1 MEPEFAAPCL
11 SYRDPMKLALVT
23 GASSGI
29 GAEAARYL
37 ASRGA
42 RVVLVSRTLEDLE
55 RVAKSIGPDS
65 IAIVCDVSR
74 GDDVLRLAERV
85 RGDHGVPD
93 VIVNSAGAGAWKRI
107 EETTLEEAAG
117 MMAVPYLGAFNVTRA
132 FMPGMLARR
141 SGVVIH
147 VNSPAAFF
155 PWPSSVGYA
164 SARFALRGFHEAL
177 CQDLAGSGVRS
188 CHVVFGKV
196 ESPYFDRNAGAT
208 ENMPVVAKTIRT
220 LTTDECGRVIAKLA
234 FAPRRE
240 VIHPMMLRLYV
251 WSHRFTP
258 GLVRLLLRAGR
269 PGAASRRS
277 Q

>member
-1 MEPEFAAPCL
+1 
-11 SYRDPMKLALVT
+11 MKLALIT

-29 GAEAARYL
+29 GADAARHL
-37 ASRGA
+37 ARAGA
-42 RVVLVSRTLEDLE
+42 RVVLVARDAEALA
-55 RVAKSIGPDS
+55 RVAAGIGDAAVVES
-65 IAIVCDVSR
+65 CDVSI
-74 GDDVLRLAERV
+74 GGEVHRLAERV
-85 RGDHGVPD
+85 RRDHGVPD
-93 VIVNSAGAGAWKRI
+93 VVVNSAGAGAWKRI
-107 EETTLEEAAG
+107 EDTTPEEAAG
-117 MMAVPYLGAFNVTRA
+117 MMAAPYLAAFNVTRA
-132 FMPGMLARR
+132 FLPDMLSRR

-196 ESPYFDRNAGAT
+196 DSPYFDRNPGAVA
-208 ENMPVVAKTIRT
+208 NMPAVARTIRT

-240 VIHPMMLRLYV
+240 LIHPFLLRLYV
-251 WSHRFTP
+251 WSHRLTP

-269 PGAASRRS
+269 PGGAAGM
-277 Q
+277 